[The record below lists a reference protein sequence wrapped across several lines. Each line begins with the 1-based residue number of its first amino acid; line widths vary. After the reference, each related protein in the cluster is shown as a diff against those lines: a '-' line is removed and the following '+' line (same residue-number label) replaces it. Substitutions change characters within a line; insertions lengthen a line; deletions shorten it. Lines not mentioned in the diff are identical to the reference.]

1 MTTRTIATV
10 ALVAAVALAAGS
22 ASADSVGVNTHVPAP
37 AVVDLASDAGM
48 KWIRV
53 DNNWLSQTDPCS
65 ASIGWEAALDTAVS
79 HAQTQGLCVYMTLA
93 YTPACASLGNVDGL
107 SSNNDVPDPTKW
119 ASYVRQAVAH
129 YRALGVRHFGLWNE
143 PNLGGFFEGTVQQY
157 VSNVLVPGFPAVHQG
172 CQDAGHDDCLV
183 LGPELAHVGD
193 NVDEY
198 LETVLNSMTT
208 GGLRFDIIT
217 HHIYQGFDTPIYSGD
232 SFLNALEAKR
242 WFSNRRSLLEVLE
255 DTGLAPGGVPVTE
268 VWITETGYQCSPA
281 TDATEMATQ
290 QETYKDTLDAMLA
303 RAWWTNVFFYEIL
316 DSGDSLDG
324 YGITRNDG
332 SGGYIKKPAW
342 TYLQT
347 RIAATPELRDSC
359 TSPVVPPTPKTYT
372 AARGTPVID
381 GELADWVGAN
391 YVGLQPPGD
400 YVIVGADV
408 TGIDDLKT
416 SFALRWDPQ
425 ALYLAVLVD
434 DEAQANG
441 YTEPEIW
448 MGDSLQVAFDMAHNG
463 GSSYDATDDYEFA
476 WAKTSTG
483 DVRHRFY
490 APNGAP
496 AAADTFAITRNGTTT
511 TYEVRIP
518 ATDLGLS
525 TFTAGKVFG
534 FSLLVNDND
543 GTGRDG
549 FLQWTPGIG
558 QAKNPGLY
566 GEVTLADTAPP
577 TDGGVGDGGAHD
589 GGAHDGPVA
598 DGGAGD
604 GAAQADGG
612 AGGDAG
618 GDNPSTGC
626 GCRAADPGAASL
638 FTLALAAL
646 LVGAR
651 RRRR

>member
-1 MTTRTIATV
+1 MLRTMVRV
-10 ALVAAVALAAGS
+10 ALVMVVGLLAGS

-37 AVVDLASDAGM
+37 AVVDLVSDAGM

-79 HAQTQGLCVYMTLA
+79 YAEGKGLCVYMTLA
-93 YTPACASLGNVDGL
+93 YTPACASLGNIDGL

-129 YRALGVRHFGLWNE
+129 YRGLGVRHFGLWNE
-143 PNLGGFFEGTVQQY
+143 PNLSGFFEGTVQQY
-157 VSNVLVPGFPAVHQG
+157 VSNVLVPGFPAVQQG

-193 NVDEY
+193 NADDY

-217 HHIYQGFDTPIYSGD
+217 HHIYQSFDTPIYSGD

-255 DTGLAPGGVPVTE
+255 DTGLAPGGVPVME

-290 QETYKDTLDAMLA
+290 QTHYQDVIEAMLA
-303 RAWWTNVFFYEIL
+303 RQWWTNVFFYEII

-324 YGITRNDG
+324 FGITRDQ
-332 SGGYIKKPAW
+332 GGGTYLKKPAW

-347 RIAATPELRDSC
+347 KIAATTALQDSC
-359 TSPVVPPTPKTYT
+359 ASPVIPPTPKTYT
-372 AARGTPVID
+372 AARSTPAID
-381 GELADWVGAN
+381 GDLTDWVGAN
-391 YVGLQPPGD
+391 YVGLQAPDD
-400 YVIVGADV
+400 YVVLAADV
-408 TGIDDLKT
+408 TGIDDIKV

-425 ALYLAVLVD
+425 ALYIAALVD

-463 GSSYDATDDYEFA
+463 GTSYDATDDYEYA

-496 AAADTFAITRNGTTT
+496 AAADTFAITRTGTTT

-518 ATDLGLS
+518 ATDLGLA

-558 QAKNPGLY
+558 QSKNPSLY
-566 GEVTLADTAPP
+566 GVVTLAETAPP
-577 TDGGVGDGGAHD
+577 MDGGVDGGAHD
-589 GGAHDGPVA
+589 GAAAHDGPAA
-598 DGGAGD
+598 DGAAGD
-604 GAAQADGG
+604 GSSQGDGS
-612 AGGDAG
+612 ADAG
-618 GDNPSTGC
+618 GGNPSTGC
-626 GCRAADPGAASL
+626 GCRVAAPGAAPL
-638 FTLALAAL
+638 LALAVAAL
-646 LVGAR
+646 LTGIR